1 MTNDPPPP
9 LSTPG
14 PRRESRATTTVQ
26 VILLVEDNDDDAVLT
41 RMAFE
46 KARITNPVVRVCDGV
61 EALDYLFA
69 REAFSGRK
77 TADLPVVVLLD
88 LQLPR
93 VNGIEVLKAIR
104 ADARTKNLPVV
115 ILTSSAED
123 KDRLAAYGHYT
134 NSYVQKPVDYNEFV
148 ETARQLGL
156 YWALLNL
163 PAPTA

>member
-1 MTNDPPPP
+1 M
-9 LSTPG
+9 
-14 PRRESRATTTVQ
+14 AQ
-26 VILLVEDNDDDAVLT
+26 VILLVEDNDDDAELT

-46 KARITNPVVRVCDGV
+46 KARISNPVVRVCDGV

-69 REAFSGRK
+69 REAYRERNI
-77 TADLPVVVLLD
+77 ADLPVVTLLD

-93 VNGIEVLKAIR
+93 VGGIEVLKAIR
-104 ADARTKNLPVV
+104 ADGKTKNLPVV

-123 KDRLAAYGHYT
+123 KDRLAAYTHYT

-156 YWALLNL
+156 YWAMLNL
-163 PAPTA
+163 PSPSA